1 MICEACGQ
9 ITVCAPIEG
18 AQICESCAPAFRAAL
33 AAARKDAWGRARDA
47 HFVARDM
54 LRRAGGT
61 TQLMMRDVP
70 KPVMQA
76 LKQRALDEQT
86 TVRDLVLVAVEK
98 YLGSIFTR

>member
-9 ITVCAPIEG
+9 ITVCAPIDG

-33 AAARKDAWGRARDA
+33 SAARKDAWGRARDP

-54 LRRAGGT
+54 LRQAGGT
-61 TQLMMRDVP
+61 TQLMLRDVP

-76 LKQRALDEQT
+76 LKQKALNNET
-86 TVRDLVLVAVEK
+86 TVRELVLAAVEG
-98 YLGSIFTR
+98 YLTK